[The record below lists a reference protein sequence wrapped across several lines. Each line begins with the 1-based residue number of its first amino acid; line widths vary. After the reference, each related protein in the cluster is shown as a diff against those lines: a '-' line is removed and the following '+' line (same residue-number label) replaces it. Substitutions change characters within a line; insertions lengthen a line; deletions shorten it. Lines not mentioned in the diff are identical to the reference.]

1 MNNKILL
8 LTKIFLK
15 NGSGL
20 VTKGKKRMSQLIV
33 IAALVLAFLPL
44 AGNIAHFASVAYDIF
59 AEIGQE
65 GVILSIGSTLSAFTI
80 FFFGLFYVINTFYFS
95 NDIENLL
102 PLPLRPSE
110 ILGAKFITV
119 VIYEY
124 LTELIVGLPV
134 MGAFGVR
141 AGAGP
146 IYYLYALFVFLL
158 LPLIPLAIASIIVM
172 IIMRF
177 TNLGKNKDR
186 FRVIGGIVAVMIS
199 LGLNMV
205 LQRYTSTGMNPEQLQ
220 NMLMEGNN
228 SLIGITSKMFPT
240 SKWAA
245 EAMTNTNSIFGLT
258 NILLFIGVSILA
270 FIVFLYIGELLYFK
284 GVLGI
289 SEAASKRKK
298 LKESEFEKSVT
309 PGSPLKAYLKKE
321 IRILFRT
328 PTYFINCVLTSF
340 LMPVIILLPLIAQPN
355 FGESIKEIRK
365 FEFNSEMAGIFVACA
380 FAGMIFIAAMNGVT
394 STSITREGQNL
405 FVNKYLPVSYKTQIT
420 AKILSG
426 VIISIIGMVMI
437 LITAI
442 AVMMPPVY
450 LIILSIIV
458 AVPAMFFMSITG
470 IIFDL
475 FNPKLDWDSEQKAVK
490 RSWNVALNSLIGML
504 IAGLVIFAAIKF
516 QLNMITATLALV
528 CIFSLVD
535 YLLYVFATTKG
546 VKLMSRIED

>member
-1 MNNKILL
+1 
-8 LTKIFLK
+8 
-15 NGSGL
+15 
-20 VTKGKKRMSQLIV
+20 
-33 IAALVLAFLPL
+33 
-44 AGNIAHFASVAYDIF
+44 
-59 AEIGQE
+59 
-65 GVILSIGSTLSAFTI
+65 
-80 FFFGLFYVINTFYFS
+80 
-95 NDIENLL
+95 
-102 PLPLRPSE
+102 
-110 ILGAKFITV
+110 
-119 VIYEY
+119 
-124 LTELIVGLPV
+124 
-134 MGAFGVR
+134 
-141 AGAGP
+141 
-146 IYYLYALFVFLL
+146 
-158 LPLIPLAIASIIVM
+158 M